1 MRQYRDILAFLD
13 IEAGVENSDDDDDDD
28 IDTDYFI
35 SDAPETPSSNMTT
48 SRHDIDPPELW
59 NTDAES
65 MVNDII
71 DRYRG
76 SQQST
81 WKAQHAADRKK
92 YTDGWKTTIAY
103 LPSITDGDIWKVA
116 VTVGH
121 HLLYRKFDTAAY
133 SLFKPGS
140 ELCVVATIYVEAR
153 NYGAALTVLKGI
165 NNIWL
170 RYCARSGFRSDFE
183 TGHPIHTFYD
193 IAVNWMNMRQ

>member
-116 VTVGH
+116 VT
-121 HLLYRKFDTAAY
+121 
-133 SLFKPGS
+133 PGS